1 MTQPEKQET
10 RKKVLAIPESMQN
23 LSAQIC
29 RVCEQWEACVIKRV
43 SERFNNVDDFEVKHR
58 EECQF

>member
-1 MTQPEKQET
+1 
-10 RKKVLAIPESMQN
+10 MQN

-43 SERFNNVDDFEVKHR
+43 SERFKNVDDFEVKHR